1 MLDAPDLQESRDL
14 LLVPSN
20 CGDGVPSGI
29 RPVSIG
35 RACDSQ
41 PRVRSGCSVG
51 EASLKQANIL
61 GSTDSRHTVFPDRM
75 KPQRARSMRF
85 LAPGA
90 RPSCLSG
97 YYISRFYHSSIP
109 RRAKAIVSSCSYM
122 NLILKALTRTRVGVP
137 RGSGPTVVSDFATVK
152 IAESS
157 CIHLLHLVRENRSAQ
172 QRYSGVTCLSSKFC
186 VSGRR
191 WTSSQ

>member
-90 RPSCLSG
+90 RPSCLIALLYQPFLSLVNTATRKSDCVVMFI
-97 YYISRFYHSSIP
+97 YEFDIKSVNTNQSRRPP
-109 RRAKAIVSSCSYM
+109 RLRAHG
-122 NLILKALTRTRVGVP
+122 RV
-137 RGSGPTVVSDFATVK
+137 RFRNS
-152 IAESS
+152 
-157 CIHLLHLVRENRSAQ
+157 
-172 QRYSGVTCLSSKFC
+172 
-186 VSGRR
+186 
-191 WTSSQ
+191 